1 VSSAWAAVVVSA
13 IMLALLF
20 AGLIWRDGRRD
31 GRTDTILE
39 RLTGI
44 AEDHEDRLR
53 DLEHDPLSARARP
66 TARRRTP
73 PPRRR
78 SGAG

>member
-1 VSSAWAAVVVSA
+1 VSSAWAAIVVSA

-39 RLTGI
+39 RLADI
-44 AEDHEDRLR
+44 AEDHEQRIRIIEVAAL
-53 DLEHDPLSARARP
+53 
-66 TARRRTP
+66 TAATTATAIATRRTP
-73 PPRRR
+73 AHRRKPP
-78 SGAG
+78 